1 MTFSPKYMAI
11 QAVLMLGDSY
21 YSKIL
26 VINTDEA
33 DSFKPIHTLPDE
45 KNKDTTFCC
54 MAISLDERYLAAGSA
69 DGEITVWD
77 LKNPQQPSQLTT
89 NQGNAHQDRVLSL
102 AFNKNGVLASASAD
116 TTVKLWKLK
125 DNNSLDK
132 NKNGKRNR
140 KKI

>member
-54 MAISLDERYLAAGSA
+54 MAISLDEDIWQL
-69 DGEITVWD
+69 D
-77 LKNPQQPSQLTT
+77 QQTGRLRS
-89 NQGNAHQDRVLSL
+89 G
-102 AFNKNGVLASASAD
+102 
-116 TTVKLWKLK
+116 
-125 DNNSLDK
+125 
-132 NKNGKRNR
+132 
-140 KKI
+140 I